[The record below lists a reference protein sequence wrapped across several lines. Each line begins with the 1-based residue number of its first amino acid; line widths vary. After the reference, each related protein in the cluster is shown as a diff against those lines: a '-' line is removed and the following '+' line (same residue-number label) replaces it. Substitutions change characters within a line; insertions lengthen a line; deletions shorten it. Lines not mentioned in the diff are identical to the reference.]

1 MAGASPRS
9 AATAAS
15 LLAIVVGLV
24 PVVGPRLEY
33 LLDLGVVGIPTLNG
47 LRIDARWAR
56 GLRNCGKRAELDHQ
70 RLALT
75 RQATVEKQLGGIRV
89 SRALGIPRAK
99 APDGATLR
107 SNEPLEGRAL

>member
-47 LRIDARWAR
+47 LRIDARWHR
-56 GLRNCGKRAELDHQ
+56 GLRHAGKRAQPDHQ

-75 RQATVEKQLGGIRV
+75 RQGPVGKHIAGIRAAP
-89 SRALGIPRAK
+89 ALVNPTPEYVTWA
-99 APDGATLR
+99 
-107 SNEPLEGRAL
+107 